1 MINKIKKFSQIFKV
15 DKKNKTTTSLKD
27 SLKPIVFVKY
37 IIIAS
42 ISFSTIFLL
51 TPKIF
56 DYQKKVVYLEKN
68 LLKEY
73 NIQVKNY
80 STIKYKIFPKP
91 HLDIFNSELEINNSI
106 VGRNSNIKIFLNLRQ
121 FYNFQNININ
131 KIAIKNSNL
140 FLEFKDMEEFV
151 KYIKNVKSEIYIKN
165 SNRQLIDNKVKLINL
180 NHITFN
186 NRNKNN
192 LLFKGKFLNKK
203 FILNFKNKNN
213 DKKAIFRFPE
223 IGLRSEVNFNEAS
236 NSDRL
241 KGKMKLEILKNKF
254 KFSFKKDKNFKIFD
268 SYFKNSIVQTSYD
281 GTVNFNPYF
290 YFNFILNSKYLNF
303 SKLLKNIDL
312 SKENLFK
319 VNKKLNGFIKFKLE
333 KNSLTSQLIKSADIS
348 LNFKNG
354 EIKLYKSYVNF
365 DEGSIEG
372 NGFYSENEGYKKLK
386 FSLILKII
394 QSKKILKKIGINY
407 NKNLNN
413 KNLIK
418 LD

>member
-51 TPKIF
+51 TPKII

-165 SNRQLIDNKVKLINL
+165 SNLQLIDNKVKLINL
-180 NHITFN
+180 NHITFH
-186 NRNKNN
+186 
-192 LLFKGKFLNKK
+192 LFIVVGY
-203 FILNFKNKNN
+203 
-213 DKKAIFRFPE
+213 
-223 IGLRSEVNFNEAS
+223 GH
-236 NSDRL
+236 
-241 KGKMKLEILKNKF
+241 
-254 KFSFKKDKNFKIFD
+254 KDHMR
-268 SYFKNSIVQTSYD
+268 
-281 GTVNFNPYF
+281 
-290 YFNFILNSKYLNF
+290 
-303 SKLLKNIDL
+303 
-312 SKENLFK
+312 
-319 VNKKLNGFIKFKLE
+319 
-333 KNSLTSQLIKSADIS
+333 
-348 LNFKNG
+348 
-354 EIKLYKSYVNF
+354 
-365 DEGSIEG
+365 
-372 NGFYSENEGYKKLK
+372 
-386 FSLILKII
+386 
-394 QSKKILKKIGINY
+394 
-407 NKNLNN
+407 
-413 KNLIK
+413 
-418 LD
+418 